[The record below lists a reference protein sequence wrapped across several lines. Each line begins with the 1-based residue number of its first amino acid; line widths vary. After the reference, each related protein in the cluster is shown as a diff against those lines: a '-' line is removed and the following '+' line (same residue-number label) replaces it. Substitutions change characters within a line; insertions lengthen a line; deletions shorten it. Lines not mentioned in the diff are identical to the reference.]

1 MFSAYTI
8 FNTKNSLYRS
18 PFPPISLNTF
28 KSIIIKE
35 STPEEGSID
44 IDGYTYTYLKKN
56 IVEVEGSTSKS
67 LPTTYAL
74 ITQGMNIN
82 IARKLFM
89 NLTDYLSGIDLV
101 KFEDA
106 VFAIDDCLNRHC
118 YYVLSCGELENNNLM
133 ESYEEKIYEM
143 EMKNKELMAIR
154 EMKMRSM
161 RDEEHSGHLKKD
173 DYNYKAEYTYKN
185 EYNLKNENN
194 HNSEYNVKAEDKA
207 KNNKN
212 SDFEEFPITDDD
224 IQTFIFEKIKV
235 NLTENKVED
244 YSLTGEMSMY
254 LRKEIDKLK
263 CSHKGVVKFSPN
275 LSKEYLRKGYLKG
288 NRGFPVDKIIKVAKW
303 TSERGLKVK
312 DTKTKESKKADYF
325 ECPLSFTFW
334 DDENI
339 VEIEFFENVYG
350 LQIEMNDGLLDV
362 GDFKKGIFSH
372 EIESPYPM
380 ILRFS
385 VEPVVKIEIE
395 GVVQRKCEYEVFV
408 DE

>member
-143 EMKNKELMAIR
+143 EMK
-154 EMKMRSM
+154 
-161 RDEEHSGHLKKD
+161 
-173 DYNYKAEYTYKN
+173 
-185 EYNLKNENN
+185 
-194 HNSEYNVKAEDKA
+194 
-207 KNNKN
+207 
-212 SDFEEFPITDDD
+212 
-224 IQTFIFEKIKV
+224 
-235 NLTENKVED
+235 
-244 YSLTGEMSMY
+244 
-254 LRKEIDKLK
+254 
-263 CSHKGVVKFSPN
+263 
-275 LSKEYLRKGYLKG
+275 
-288 NRGFPVDKIIKVAKW
+288 
-303 TSERGLKVK
+303 
-312 DTKTKESKKADYF
+312 
-325 ECPLSFTFW
+325 
-334 DDENI
+334 
-339 VEIEFFENVYG
+339 
-350 LQIEMNDGLLDV
+350 
-362 GDFKKGIFSH
+362 
-372 EIESPYPM
+372 
-380 ILRFS
+380 
-385 VEPVVKIEIE
+385 
-395 GVVQRKCEYEVFV
+395 
-408 DE
+408 